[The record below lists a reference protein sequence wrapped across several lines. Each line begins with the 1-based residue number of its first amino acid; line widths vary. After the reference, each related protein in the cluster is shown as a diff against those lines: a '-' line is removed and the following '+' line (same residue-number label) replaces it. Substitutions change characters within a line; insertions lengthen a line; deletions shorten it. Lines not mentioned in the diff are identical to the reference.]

1 MGSDHAPLLLTGDV
15 ARQNYSGCRFE
26 TFWVN
31 MPRFYETVQSAWSQ
45 PVNTQDN
52 ILRMHVKLIRTAK
65 ALKLRRRQSLGNL
78 PLRLEIAKQLL
89 LVMDAEQEQ
98 RILTQDDLFSTLPQS
113 KISKPRNNH
122 PISGAST
129 LSTHLA

>member
-1 MGSDHAPLLLTGDV
+1 
-15 ARQNYSGCRFE
+15 
-26 TFWVN
+26 
-31 MPRFYETVQSAWSQ
+31 
-45 PVNTQDN
+45 
-52 ILRMHVKLIRTAK
+52 MHVKLLRTAK

-89 LVMDAEQEQ
+89 LVMDAEQEL